1 MIFTDFFTSNF
12 TSSGRNTRDSLN
24 LLLFLSLL
32 LLPIWTSLL
41 WSLPL
46 SCPSLCD
53 QLTLTLLMT
62 KIKSNFNIRS
72 LKRSLLL
79 CLMPTTLE
87 NTAES
92 KQVISQMAYKMSQT
106 ICLTLPKMK
115 MWIKANY
122 RIVFVARIT
131 SFNFLHHWVKYIS
144 SGQGLKWVLHKLGGL
159 NCICFILIFIELYT
173 FFAPIPDSPLLFNL
187 PSKSPCSPFS
197 QKILSFPNSKDGNF
211 HLLRSVS
218 FSKVSYRK

>member
-1 MIFTDFFTSNF
+1 MIFIDFVYITFYIFRKKYKGFTES
-12 TSSGRNTRDSLN
+12 TAI
-24 LLLFLSLL
+24 LSLL

-62 KIKSNFNIRS
+62 KMKSNFNIRS

-79 CLMPTTLE
+79 CLMPTTLG

-187 PSKSPCSPFS
+187 PSKSPGSQFS

-218 FSKVSYRK
+218 FSKFSYRK